1 MDSTLPSR
9 LFWFAVGTGSRPSAS
24 QNTHATQDASTD
36 MHVVVYLPTAFY
48 SAIASTI
55 VETLQAVNELGRSPA
70 FSYEFV
76 SHEPRAVSRSG
87 IVFRAKT
94 QPSRK
99 MDVLILLAG
108 MKAETARTL
117 RLLEEE
123 TIRVTPLI
131 KRAQREG
138 AIIAA
143 TCGAA
148 YMLAGSGL
156 LDGKRSTIS
165 WWLKSEASTRFPQVR
180 WEPSRLIVRQ
190 GRIYT
195 SGAAF
200 SGLELITTLLVD
212 LGFKKEERQVRK
224 LMVLPPSRQ
233 FQTPYEMAMP
243 ELLNGFEKRLNTLSK
258 DSLPQLDLQ
267 FLAGRLGMS
276 PRTLSRRF
284 LDEFQTSPGKWIQ
297 QKRLETARTLLE
309 VTKLSISEICDRVG
323 YQDLPSFSRLFAK
336 TTGMPPGEYRRQ
348 IQR

>member
-1 MDSTLPSR
+1 
-9 LFWFAVGTGSRPSAS
+9 
-24 QNTHATQDASTD
+24 

-55 VETLQAVNELGRSPA
+55 IETLQAVNEVSRSPV

-76 SHEPRAVSRSG
+76 SRHPRAVSRSG

-94 QPSRK
+94 RPSPK
-99 MDVLILLAG
+99 IDVLILLAG
-108 MKAETARTL
+108 MRAETSRTL

-123 TIRVTPLI
+123 TVRVTPLI
-131 KRAQREG
+131 KRAQRQG
-138 AIIAA
+138 AIIAT

-165 WWLKSEASTRFPQVR
+165 WWLKKEASARFPRVR
-180 WEPSRLIVRQ
+180 WEPSRLVVRQ

-195 SGAAF
+195 AGAGF

-212 LGFKKEERQVRK
+212 LGFKNEERQVRK

-233 FQTPYEMAMP
+233 FQSPYEMPMP
-243 ELLNGFEKRLNTLSK
+243 ELVDGFEKKLNALSK
-258 DSLPQLDLQ
+258 ENLRRLDLQ
-267 FLAGRLGMS
+267 LLSDRLGIS

-309 VTKLSISEICDRVG
+309 VTKLSIAEVCDRVG
-323 YQDLPSFSRLFAK
+323 YQDLASFSRLFAK
-336 TTGMPPGEYRRQ
+336 TTGMPPGEYRKQ